1 MQFCGE
7 SKRIGLCS
15 VLVSK
20 CYKCQETFKMCTSEK
35 VKLGEKRHYT
45 TNIGAVFGQVSTGGG
60 GDHLEE
66 QLASMSVPSLSPH
79 SFVGIERSLGTA
91 FEDIVT
97 NELLAAGKEE
107 REHAIKHN
115 KFSEGVPACTVMVDG
130 GWSKRSHKH
139 SYNANSGVGVIFGA
153 YSKKLLYIDAHNK
166 YCCTCAIAERSS
178 SPIPPHKCYKNWSD
192 SPCAMESDIILQGFK
207 CSERMHGL
215 RYIWMIGDGDSSVY
229 SSICIGVPYGRFVQ
243 KVECTNHAI
252 KCYRSA
258 LEKLAKEGNFSG
270 SKGLINQWKNSTT
283 V

>member
-1 MQFCGE
+1 MCRHTIQFCGE
-7 SKRIGLCS
+7 TKRIGLCS

-35 VKLGEKRHYT
+35 VKLGENRHYT
-45 TNIGAVFGQVSTGGG
+45 TNKGAVFGQVSTGGG

-97 NELLAAGKEE
+97 NELLASGKEC
-107 REHAIKHN
+107 EHAIKNN

-153 YSKKLLYIDAHNK
+153 YSKKLLYVH
-166 YCCTCAIAERSS
+166 
-178 SPIPPHKCYKNWSD
+178 
-192 SPCAMESDIILQGFK
+192 
-207 CSERMHGL
+207 
-215 RYIWMIGDGDSSVY
+215 
-229 SSICIGVPYGRFVQ
+229 
-243 KVECTNHAI
+243 
-252 KCYRSA
+252 
-258 LEKLAKEGNFSG
+258 
-270 SKGLINQWKNSTT
+270 
-283 V
+283 